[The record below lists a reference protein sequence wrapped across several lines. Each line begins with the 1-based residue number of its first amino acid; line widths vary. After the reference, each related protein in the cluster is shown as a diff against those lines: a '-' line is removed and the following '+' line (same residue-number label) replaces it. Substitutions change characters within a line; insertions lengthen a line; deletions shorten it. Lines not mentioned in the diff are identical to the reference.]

1 MKHLIVLLFF
11 VPFLSFSQDNVGITH
26 YQRKCIDL
34 DFIPGEP
41 FSGKKL
47 MIPYPDSL
55 YTYGSINIKKV
66 KLNNL
71 LLKSYKLNFKTDTIT
86 NVEFV
91 LKNKKAVQKY
101 LDRLRTNNAAI
112 PENTIEL
119 IEALQIAVG
128 QSMVLL
134 KVTGQG
140 RGYRVK
146 LENNL

>member
-1 MKHLIVLLFF
+1 MKYLIVLLFL

-26 YQRKCIDL
+26 YQRKCNDL
-34 DFIPGEP
+34 NFIPGEP

-66 KLNNL
+66 KLDNL

-91 LKNKKAVQKY
+91 MKNKKAVQKY
-101 LDRLRTNNAAI
+101 LDHLRSKNVAI
-112 PENTIEL
+112 PKNTLEL
-119 IEALQIAVG
+119 KEPLQIAVG
-128 QSMVLL
+128 QSMLLL
-134 KVTGQG
+134 KLTGQG

-146 LENNL
+146 LENIL